1 MSRQLS
7 RRLYLGQK
15 ERPQRGDMSKK
26 ARCSFLPPVHLG
38 KNRGDPHCDER
49 RRPFVI

>member
-26 ARCSFLPPVHLG
+26 GSLQLFAASSFGQESWRSAL
-38 KNRGDPHCDER
+38 R
-49 RRPFVI
+49 